1 MVRVF
6 LFFLCFNLF
15 SNINSQVQISNLIQD
30 NYINKSESPKLY
42 YVDFWATY
50 CGPCIFVSKQLN
62 VLQKQFPNDL
72 YIISLTK
79 ENPELIRKFIDKN
92 PTDLAVAIDYKGKA
106 FDDFNVSFMPYGVL
120 FNANGRVLWKG
131 KAAEMNP
138 KMVKKYLNRAKVHYS
153 PSEFFPVIEEEYDLV
168 EEDYLDEDFEIKEIN
183 DSSIQNLTEIKK
195 SDYHMIS
202 GSSKS
207 IIAYLS
213 EVSEHQ
219 IKYDNYNDA
228 YFEIKYKSHIEK
240 SRLLNEFVLKANL
253 NIVEDKKH
261 SDVYFIDFNSD
272 EMFWGENQ
280 IDWGEDTPN
289 IMLSDADILADN
301 VTLDEIMRVLSNVL
315 KKPIVINSS
324 NYNNE
329 KLHDWEIHYQYFNLM
344 KDNLL
349 NYGITIKEGNTN
361 LSLYMITKKDSQ

>member
-1 MVRVF
+1 MIRVF
-6 LFFLCFNLF
+6 LAVLCFNLF
-15 SNINSQVQISNLIQD
+15 SNANSQVQISNLIQE

-62 VLQKQFPNDL
+62 VLQKQFPKDL

-120 FNANGRVLWKG
+120 FNAKGRVLWKG
-131 KAAEMNP
+131 KAAEMNS
-138 KMVKKYLNRAKVHYS
+138 KMVKKYLRRSNAHHS
-153 PSEFFPVIEEEYDLV
+153 SSEFFPVIEEEYESV
-168 EEDYLDEDFEIKEIN
+168 EEDYLHENFEIKEVY
-183 DSSIQNLTEIKK
+183 DKSIQNLTEIKK
-195 SDYHMIS
+195 RDYHMIS
-202 GSSKS
+202 GSLKS
-207 IIAYLS
+207 IIAYLLN
-213 EVSEHQ
+213 VSEHQ
-219 IKYDNYNDA
+219 IKYNNNDDDF
-228 YFEIKYKSHIEK
+228 FEIKYKSHIDK
-240 SRLLNEFVLKANL
+240 SQLLDELVFKANL
-253 NIVEDKKH
+253 NIEEINKN
-261 SDVYFIDFNSD
+261 SDVYIIDFNSD

-301 VTLDEIMRVLSNVL
+301 ITLDEVMRVLSNVL
-315 KKPIVINSS
+315 KKPIIINSS

-344 KDNLL
+344 EDNLL
-349 NYGITIKEGNTN
+349 NYGITIKEGNTD
-361 LSLYMITKKDSQ
+361 LVEYVIVKKDSQ